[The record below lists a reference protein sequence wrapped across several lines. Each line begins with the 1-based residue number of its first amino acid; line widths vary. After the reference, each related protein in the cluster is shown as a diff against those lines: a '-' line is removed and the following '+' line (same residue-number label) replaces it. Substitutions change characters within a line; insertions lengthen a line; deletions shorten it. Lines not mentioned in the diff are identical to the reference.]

1 MFSFSLRQGL
11 LPAQL
16 MQMSDDIV
24 LNRNFVKCLLN
35 TCQPK
40 AQISRVHTHSILNLL
55 SVHRNLLLDAALSE
69 EFEVTVVMADHE
81 IGN

>member
-40 AQISRVHTHSILNLL
+40 AQISRVRIHTM
-55 SVHRNLLLDAALSE
+55 SVHRNFLLDAALSE